1 MCRWTETKR
10 VRKERRCRI
19 TYRVYPALMM
29 STLQDA
35 IEERYVV
42 TLDIPGAFLQTDQP
56 DDDEVVICFTGKMVE
71 WLAKID
77 PKIHSDKIMI
87 NKDGKGILY
96 AKAKKAIYG
105 CVRSAYLFYLKLK
118 ADLKSI

>member
-1 MCRWTETKR
+1 
-10 VRKERRCRI
+10 
-19 TYRVYPALMM
+19 M

-96 AKAKKAIYG
+96 AKAKKGING
-105 CVRSAYLFYLKLK
+105 CVRSAYLFYVKLK
-118 ADLKSI
+118 ADLTS